1 LSKSRLAA
9 APRRFSPE
17 DGLPNLAQNVLIT
30 FAAARKRPVMNTN
43 ASTGASATKKIVLV
57 DDDDNI
63 RKTFALVLGKK
74 YRIVPL
80 KDPRQALSQVKSGRT
95 DLIIADYKLP
105 YFNGMELIK
114 RLRENGYEGEA
125 MLITAH
131 PDEVRIED
139 MGRYDI
145 SHFFVK
151 PLDLNDLNLSIDR
164 VLFPKNPLDA
174 AAE

>member
-1 LSKSRLAA
+1 
-9 APRRFSPE
+9 
-17 DGLPNLAQNVLIT
+17 
-30 FAAARKRPVMNTN
+30 MNTTAN
-43 ASTGASATKKIVLV
+43 TTVMKKIVLV
-57 DDDDNI
+57 DDDDTI

-80 KDPRQALSQVKSGRT
+80 KDPRQALTQVKSGRT
-95 DLIIADYKLP
+95 DLVIADYKLP
-105 YFNGMELIK
+105 YFTGMDLIK
-114 RLRENGYEGEA
+114 KLRENGYEGVA

-164 VLFPKNPLDA
+164 VLFLKNPLEA

>member
-1 LSKSRLAA
+1 MS
-9 APRRFSPE
+9 
-17 DGLPNLAQNVLIT
+17 
-30 FAAARKRPVMNTN
+30 TN
-43 ASTGASATKKIVLV
+43 ASTTVTKKIILV
-57 DDDDNI
+57 DDDETV

-74 YRIVPL
+74 YRFESL
-80 KDPRQALSQVKSGRT
+80 KDPRQVLTKLKSGRA
-95 DLIIADYKLP
+95 DLIIADYRLP
-105 YFNGMELIK
+105 YINGMELIK
-114 RLRENGYEGEA
+114 RLRENGFEGEA

-139 MGRYDI
+139 MGRYAI

-164 VLFPKNPLDA
+164 VLFPKNPLDNH

>member
-1 LSKSRLAA
+1 M
-9 APRRFSPE
+9 
-17 DGLPNLAQNVLIT
+17 T
-30 FAAARKRPVMNTN
+30 
-43 ASTGASATKKIVLV
+43 TKKIVLV
-57 DDDDNI
+57 DDDETV
-63 RKTFALVLGKK
+63 RKTFTLLLGTK
-74 YRIVPL
+74 YRIESL
-80 KDPRQALSQVKSGRT
+80 KDPRQALTKLKAASA
-95 DLIIADYKLP
+95 DLVIADYRLP

-139 MGRYDI
+139 MSRFAI

-164 VLFPKNPLDA
+164 LLQPKNPLETPA
-174 AAE
+174 